1 MPQADGNVDILDKTG
16 DQKMKNIRKFFALS
30 LIIVMVFTLAS
41 CGGAQTP
48 AEPEEPEDTPTMAL
62 DTMLKSIQNLDFE
75 TAQQYYSG
83 DMGSLEGMSENAS
96 SETAEVVDKM
106 LRDAL
111 NFEYALDNEVIS
123 SDGQTATVDIVFTT
137 YNMGEIFKKI
147 IEELTARATVLQE
160 GGMTADQFQTEM
172 NNIVIG
178 IYNDILKTAEKDL
191 KISLTVNL
199 TKVDGQWKVDDLK
212 DSTEFLDALTGGL
225 ISYNS

>member
-1 MPQADGNVDILDKTG
+1 
-16 DQKMKNIRKFFALS
+16 MKNIRKFFALS
-30 LIIVMVFTLAS
+30 LIIVMAFTLAS

-48 AEPEEPEDTPTMAL
+48 AEPEEPEVTPTMAL
-62 DTMLKSIQNLDFE
+62 DTMLKSIQDLDFE

-106 LRDAL
+106 LKDAL

-137 YNMGEIFKKI
+137 YNMGEIFEKI

-178 IYNDILKTAEKDL
+178 IYNDILKTAEKNL
-191 KISLTVNL
+191 EISLTVNL

-225 ISYNS
+225 ISYNN

>member
-1 MPQADGNVDILDKTG
+1 
-16 DQKMKNIRKFFALS
+16 MKNIRKFFALC
-30 LIIVMVFTLAS
+30 LIIVMAFTLAS

-106 LRDAL
+106 LKDAL

-137 YNMGEIFKKI
+137 YNMGEIFEKI

-178 IYNDILKTAEKDL
+178 IYNDILKTAEKNL
-191 KISLTVNL
+191 EISLTVNL

-225 ISYNS
+225 ISYNN

>member
-1 MPQADGNVDILDKTG
+1 
-16 DQKMKNIRKFFALS
+16 MKNIRKFFALS
-30 LIIVMVFTLAS
+30 LIIVMAFTLAS

-62 DTMLKSIQNLDFE
+62 DTMLKSVQDLDFE

-111 NFEYALDNEVIS
+111 NFDYALDNEVIA

-137 YNMGEIFKKI
+137 YNMGELFEKI
-147 IEELTARATVLQE
+147 IEELMARATVLQE
-160 GGMTADQFQTEM
+160 GGMTADQFQAEM

-178 IYNDILKTAEKDL
+178 IYNDILKTAEKNL
-191 KISLTVNL
+191 EISLTVNL

-225 ISYNS
+225 ISYNN

>member
-1 MPQADGNVDILDKTG
+1 
-16 DQKMKNIRKFFALS
+16 MKNIRKFFALS
-30 LIIVMVFTLAS
+30 LIIVMAFTLAS

-48 AEPEEPEDTPTMAL
+48 AEPEEPEVTPTMAL
-62 DTMLKSIQNLDFE
+62 DTMLKSIQDLDFE

-106 LRDAL
+106 LKDAL

-137 YNMGEIFKKI
+137 YNMGEIFEKI
-147 IEELTARATVLQE
+147 IEELMARATVLQE
-160 GGMTADQFQTEM
+160 GGMTADQFQAEM

-178 IYNDILKTAEKDL
+178 IYNDILKTAEKNL
-191 KISLTVNL
+191 EISLTVNL

-225 ISYNS
+225 ISYNN

>member
-1 MPQADGNVDILDKTG
+1 
-16 DQKMKNIRKFFALS
+16 MKNIRKFFALS

-48 AEPEEPEDTPTMAL
+48 AEPEEPEATPTMAL
-62 DTMLKSIQNLDFE
+62 DTMLKSIQDLDFE

-137 YNMGEIFKKI
+137 YNMGEIFEKI

-178 IYNDILKTAEKDL
+178 IYNDILKTAEKNL
-191 KISLTVNL
+191 EISLTVNL

-225 ISYNS
+225 ISYNN

>member
-1 MPQADGNVDILDKTG
+1 
-16 DQKMKNIRKFFALS
+16 MKNIRKFFALS
-30 LIIVMVFTLAS
+30 LIIVMAFTLAS

-62 DTMLKSIQNLDFE
+62 DTMLKSIQDLDFE

-137 YNMGEIFKKI
+137 YNMGEIFEKI

-178 IYNDILKTAEKDL
+178 IYNDILKTAEKNL
-191 KISLTVNL
+191 EISLTVNL

-225 ISYNS
+225 ISYNN

>member
-1 MPQADGNVDILDKTG
+1 
-16 DQKMKNIRKFFALS
+16 MKNIRKFFALS
-30 LIIVMVFTLAS
+30 LIIVLAFTLAS
-41 CGGAQTP
+41 CGGTQTP

-62 DTMLKSIQNLDFE
+62 DTMLKSVQDLDFE

-83 DMGSLEGMSENAS
+83 DMGSLEGMNENAS

-147 IEELTARATVLQE
+147 IEELMARATVLQE
-160 GGMTADQFQTEM
+160 GGMTADQFQAEM

-178 IYNDILKTAEKDL
+178 IYNDILKTAEKNL
-191 KISLTVNL
+191 EISLTVNL

-225 ISYNS
+225 ISYNN

>member
-1 MPQADGNVDILDKTG
+1 
-16 DQKMKNIRKFFALS
+16 MKNIRKFFALS
-30 LIIVMVFTLAS
+30 LIIVMAFTLAS

-62 DTMLKSIQNLDFE
+62 DTMLKSIQDLDFE

-111 NFEYALDNEVIS
+111 NFDYALDNEVIA

-137 YNMGEIFKKI
+137 YNMGELFEKI
-147 IEELTARATVLQE
+147 IEELMARATVLQE
-160 GGMTADQFQTEM
+160 GGMTADQFQAEM

-178 IYNDILKTAEKDL
+178 IYNDILKTAEKNL
-191 KISLTVNL
+191 EISLTVNL

-225 ISYNS
+225 ISYNN

>member
-1 MPQADGNVDILDKTG
+1 
-16 DQKMKNIRKFFALS
+16 MKNIRKFFALS
-30 LIIVMVFTLAS
+30 LIIVMAFTLAS

-48 AEPEEPEDTPTMAL
+48 AEPEEPEVTPTMAL
-62 DTMLKSIQNLDFE
+62 DTMLKSIQALDFE

-106 LRDAL
+106 LKDAL

-137 YNMGEIFKKI
+137 YNMGEIFEKI
-147 IEELTARATVLQE
+147 IEELMARATVLQQ
-160 GGMTADQFQTEM
+160 GGMTADQFQDEM

-178 IYNDILKTAEKDL
+178 IYNDILKTAEKNL
-191 KISLTVNL
+191 EISLTVNL

-225 ISYNS
+225 ISYNN

>member
-1 MPQADGNVDILDKTG
+1 
-16 DQKMKNIRKFFALS
+16 MKNIRKFFALS
-30 LIIVMVFTLAS
+30 LIIVMAFTLAS

-62 DTMLKSIQNLDFE
+62 DTMLKSIQDLDFE

-137 YNMGEIFKKI
+137 YNMGEIFEKI
-147 IEELTARATVLQE
+147 IE
-160 GGMTADQFQTEM
+160 
-172 NNIVIG
+172 
-178 IYNDILKTAEKDL
+178 
-191 KISLTVNL
+191 
-199 TKVDGQWKVDDLK
+199 
-212 DSTEFLDALTGGL
+212 
-225 ISYNS
+225 

>member
-1 MPQADGNVDILDKTG
+1 
-16 DQKMKNIRKFFALS
+16 MKNIRKFFALS
-30 LIIVMVFTLAS
+30 LIIVMAFTLAS

-48 AEPEEPEDTPTMAL
+48 AEPEEPEVTPTMAL
-62 DTMLKSIQNLDFE
+62 DTMLKSIQDLDFE

-106 LRDAL
+106 LKDAL

-137 YNMGEIFKKI
+137 YNMGEIFEKI

-178 IYNDILKTAEKDL
+178 IYNDILKTAEKNL
-191 KISLTVNL
+191 EISLTVNL

>member
-1 MPQADGNVDILDKTG
+1 
-16 DQKMKNIRKFFALS
+16 MKNIRKFFALS
-30 LIIVMVFTLAS
+30 LIIVMAFTLAS

-62 DTMLKSIQNLDFE
+62 DTMLKSIQDLDFE

-178 IYNDILKTAEKDL
+178 IYNDILKTAEKNL
-191 KISLTVNL
+191 EISLTVNL

-225 ISYNS
+225 ISYNN

>member
-1 MPQADGNVDILDKTG
+1 
-16 DQKMKNIRKFFALS
+16 MKNIRKFFALS
-30 LIIVMVFTLAS
+30 LIIVMAFTLAS

-75 TAQQYYSG
+75 AAQQYYSG

-137 YNMGEIFKKI
+137 YNMGEIFEKI

-178 IYNDILKTAEKDL
+178 IYNDILKTAEKNL
-191 KISLTVNL
+191 EISLTVNL

>member
-1 MPQADGNVDILDKTG
+1 
-16 DQKMKNIRKFFALS
+16 MKNFRKFFALS
-30 LIIVMVFTLAS
+30 LIIVMAFTLAS

-48 AEPEEPEDTPTMAL
+48 AEPEEPEVTPTMAL
-62 DTMLKSIQNLDFE
+62 DTMLKSIQDLDFE

-106 LRDAL
+106 LKDAL

-137 YNMGEIFKKI
+137 YNMGEIFEKI

-178 IYNDILKTAEKDL
+178 IYNDILKTAEKNL
-191 KISLTVNL
+191 EISLTVNL

-225 ISYNS
+225 ISYNN

>member
-1 MPQADGNVDILDKTG
+1 
-16 DQKMKNIRKFFALS
+16 MKNIRKFFALS
-30 LIIVMVFTLAS
+30 LIIVMAFTLAS

-48 AEPEEPEDTPTMAL
+48 AEPEEPEVTPTMAL
-62 DTMLKSIQNLDFE
+62 DTMLKSIQDLDFE

-123 SDGQTATVDIVFTT
+123 SDGQTATVGIVFTT
-137 YNMGEIFKKI
+137 YNMGEIFEKI

-178 IYNDILKTAEKDL
+178 IYNDILKTAEKNL
-191 KISLTVNL
+191 EISLTVNL

>member
-1 MPQADGNVDILDKTG
+1 
-16 DQKMKNIRKFFALS
+16 MKNIRKFFALS
-30 LIIVMVFTLAS
+30 LIIVMAFTLAS

-62 DTMLKSIQNLDFE
+62 DTMLKSIQDLDFE

-137 YNMGEIFKKI
+137 YNMGEIFEKI

-178 IYNDILKTAEKDL
+178 IYNDILKTAEKNL
-191 KISLTVNL
+191 EISLTVNL

-225 ISYNS
+225 SSYNS

>member
-1 MPQADGNVDILDKTG
+1 
-16 DQKMKNIRKFFALS
+16 
-30 LIIVMVFTLAS
+30 
-41 CGGAQTP
+41 
-48 AEPEEPEDTPTMAL
+48 
-62 DTMLKSIQNLDFE
+62 
-75 TAQQYYSG
+75 SG

-111 NFEYALDNEVIS
+111 NFDYALDNEVIA

-137 YNMGEIFKKI
+137 YNMGELFEKI
-147 IEELTARATVLQE
+147 IEELMARATVLQE
-160 GGMTADQFQTEM
+160 GGMTADQFQAEM

-178 IYNDILKTAEKDL
+178 IYNDILKTAEKNL
-191 KISLTVNL
+191 EISLTVNL

-225 ISYNS
+225 ISYNN

>member
-1 MPQADGNVDILDKTG
+1 
-16 DQKMKNIRKFFALS
+16 
-30 LIIVMVFTLAS
+30 
-41 CGGAQTP
+41 
-48 AEPEEPEDTPTMAL
+48 
-62 DTMLKSIQNLDFE
+62 
-75 TAQQYYSG
+75 
-83 DMGSLEGMSENAS
+83 
-96 SETAEVVDKM
+96 
-106 LRDAL
+106 
-111 NFEYALDNEVIS
+111 DNEVIA

-137 YNMGEIFKKI
+137 YNMGELFEKI
-147 IEELTARATVLQE
+147 VEELMARATVLQQ
-160 GGMTADQFQTEM
+160 GGMTADQFQDEM

>member
-1 MPQADGNVDILDKTG
+1 
-16 DQKMKNIRKFFALS
+16 MKNIRKFFALS
-30 LIIVMVFTLAS
+30 LIIVMAFTLAS

-106 LRDAL
+106 LKDAL

-137 YNMGEIFKKI
+137 YNMGEIFEKI

-178 IYNDILKTAEKDL
+178 IYNDILKTAEKNL
-191 KISLTVNL
+191 EISLTVNL

>member
-1 MPQADGNVDILDKTG
+1 
-16 DQKMKNIRKFFALS
+16 MKNIRKFFALS
-30 LIIVMVFTLAS
+30 LIIVMAFTLAS

-62 DTMLKSIQNLDFE
+62 DTMLKSVQDLDFE

-111 NFEYALDNEVIS
+111 NFDYALDNEVIA

-137 YNMGEIFKKI
+137 YNMGELFEKI
-147 IEELTARATVLQE
+147 IEELMARATVLQE
-160 GGMTADQFQTEM
+160 GGMTADQFQAEM

-178 IYNDILKTAEKDL
+178 IYNDILKTAEKNL
-191 KISLTVNL
+191 EISLTVNL

>member
-1 MPQADGNVDILDKTG
+1 
-16 DQKMKNIRKFFALS
+16 MKNIRKFFALS
-30 LIIVMVFTLAS
+30 LIIVMAFTLAS

-48 AEPEEPEDTPTMAL
+48 AEPEEPEVTPTMAL
-62 DTMLKSIQNLDFE
+62 DTMLKSIQDLDFE

-137 YNMGEIFKKI
+137 YNMGEIFEKI

-178 IYNDILKTAEKDL
+178 IYNDILKTAEKNL
-191 KISLTVNL
+191 EISLTVNL

>member
-1 MPQADGNVDILDKTG
+1 
-16 DQKMKNIRKFFALS
+16 
-30 LIIVMVFTLAS
+30 
-41 CGGAQTP
+41 
-48 AEPEEPEDTPTMAL
+48 
-62 DTMLKSIQNLDFE
+62 
-75 TAQQYYSG
+75 
-83 DMGSLEGMSENAS
+83 
-96 SETAEVVDKM
+96 M

-137 YNMGEIFKKI
+137 YNMGEIFEKI

-178 IYNDILKTAEKDL
+178 IYNDILKTAEKNL
-191 KISLTVNL
+191 EISLTVNL
-199 TKVDGQWKVDDLK
+199 TNVDGQWKVDDLK

-225 ISYNS
+225 ISYNN

>member
-1 MPQADGNVDILDKTG
+1 
-16 DQKMKNIRKFFALS
+16 MKNIRKFFALS
-30 LIIVMVFTLAS
+30 LIIVLAFTLAS
-41 CGGAQTP
+41 CGGTQTP

-62 DTMLKSIQNLDFE
+62 DTMLKSVQDLDFE

-111 NFEYALDNEVIS
+111 NFDYALDNEVIA

-137 YNMGEIFKKI
+137 YNMGELFEKI
-147 IEELTARATVLQE
+147 IEELMARATVLQE
-160 GGMTADQFQTEM
+160 GGMTADQFQAEM

-178 IYNDILKTAEKDL
+178 IYNDILKTAEKNL
-191 KISLTVNL
+191 EISLTVNL

-225 ISYNS
+225 ISYNN

>member
-1 MPQADGNVDILDKTG
+1 
-16 DQKMKNIRKFFALS
+16 MKNIRKFFALS
-30 LIIVMVFTLAS
+30 LIIVMAFTLAS

-62 DTMLKSIQNLDFE
+62 DTMLKSIQDLDFE

-106 LRDAL
+106 LKDAL

-137 YNMGEIFKKI
+137 YNMGEIFEKI

-178 IYNDILKTAEKDL
+178 IYNDILKTAEKNL
-191 KISLTVNL
+191 EISLTVNL

-225 ISYNS
+225 ISYNN

>member
-1 MPQADGNVDILDKTG
+1 MPQADGNVDTLDKTG

-30 LIIVMVFTLAS
+30 LIIVLAFTLAS

-111 NFEYALDNEVIS
+111 NFEYTLDNEVIS

-137 YNMGEIFKKI
+137 YNMGEIFEKI

-160 GGMTADQFQTEM
+160 GGMTADQFQTEI

-178 IYNDILKTAEKDL
+178 IYNDILKTAEKNL
-191 KISLTVNL
+191 EISLTVNL

-225 ISYNS
+225 ISYNN

>member
-1 MPQADGNVDILDKTG
+1 
-16 DQKMKNIRKFFALS
+16 MKNIRKFFALS
-30 LIIVMVFTLAS
+30 LIIVMAFTLAS

-62 DTMLKSIQNLDFE
+62 DTMLKSIQDLDFE

-106 LRDAL
+106 LKDAL

-137 YNMGEIFKKI
+137 YNMGELFEKI

-160 GGMTADQFQTEM
+160 DGMTADQFQAEM

-178 IYNDILKTAEKDL
+178 IYNDILKTAEKNL
-191 KISLTVNL
+191 EISLTVNL

>member
-1 MPQADGNVDILDKTG
+1 
-16 DQKMKNIRKFFALS
+16 MKNIRKFFALS
-30 LIIVMVFTLAS
+30 LIIVMAFTLAS

-111 NFEYALDNEVIS
+111 NFEYALDNEVIA

-137 YNMGEIFKKI
+137 YNMGEIFEKI
-147 IEELTARATVLQE
+147 VEELMARATVLQQ
-160 GGMTADQFQTEM
+160 GGMTADQFQDEM

-178 IYNDILKTAEKDL
+178 IYNDILKTAEKNL
-191 KISLTVNL
+191 EISLTVNL

-225 ISYNS
+225 ISYNN